1 MEMKRIL
8 AMLLAASLSC
18 GVLCGC
24 ADGGKQQESV
34 LESSTKQESA
44 SESSTKQ
51 TGYAEVPSASRD
63 LFAMDTYMTL
73 TAYGERAEE
82 ALDAAAAEINRLD
95 QMLSVGNPE
104 SEIAVINADGQGKIS
119 EETKLMLEES
129 IHLYETTEG
138 AFDITIYPLME
149 AWGFTSEAYRIPEKK
164 ELETLLQSVDSSA
177 LTFDENSGILKVKD
191 GQGVDFGGIAKGFT
205 SSRVMEI
212 FEEYDIVSGIISLG
226 GNVQCFRTKTDGS
239 MWRCGIQNPLADTEN
254 GELLGIV
261 EAKDQAVITS
271 GGYERYFESQ
281 EDGEVYHHILDP
293 ATGYPANSGLI
304 SVTIVSRNGML
315 ADGLS
320 TSLYIMGLEKASEY
334 WRTYQDA
341 FDMIL
346 MTEDGQV
353 YITEGLENHFTTEYA
368 LTIIR
373 GEQ

>member
-1 MEMKRIL
+1 MEMKRVIAL
-8 AMLLAASLSC
+8 LLAASLSC
-18 GVLCGC
+18 GALCGC
-24 ADGGKQQESV
+24 ADKGKQLNSATEN
-34 LESSTKQESA
+34 STE
-44 SESSTKQ
+44 KQ
-51 TGYAEVPSASRD
+51 TSALENSTQQAGNAEIQSASRD

-82 ALDAAAAEINRLD
+82 ALEAAAEEINRLD
-95 QMLSVGNPE
+95 QMLSVGNPD
-104 SEIAVINADGQGKIS
+104 SEIAVVNARGQGPIS
-119 EETKLMLEES
+119 EETRLMLEES
-129 IHLYETTEG
+129 MHLYETTEG

-149 AWGFTSEAYRIPEKK
+149 AWGFTSEEYRVPQEA

-177 LTFDENSGILKVKD
+177 LTFDEKSGILKVKD

-226 GNVQCFRTKTDGS
+226 GNVQCFRTKTNGS
-239 MWRCGIQNPLADTEN
+239 MWRCGIQNPLAETEN
-254 GELLGIV
+254 GDLLGVV
-261 EAKDQAVITS
+261 EAADQAVITS

-281 EDGEVYHHILDP
+281 ENGEIYHHILDP

-334 WRTYQDA
+334 WRMYRDA

-346 MTEDGQV
+346 MTDEEQV
-353 YITEGLENHFTTEYA
+353 YITEGLEDHFTTEYA
-368 LTIIR
+368 LEVIR
-373 GEQ
+373 